1 MWGAW
6 TATFAAIVACYQY
19 ELKIV
24 LAYSTI
30 SSMGFLFCLLGMHAY
45 YEALLYL
52 IVHAFIKIFLFLV
65 VGAVMLYCGGC
76 QDARWMGGLLNY
88 VPLLWVSYVSGAVG
102 LAGLPY

>member
-1 MWGAW
+1 M
-6 TATFAAIVACYQY
+6 ACYQY

-30 SSMGFLFCLLGMHAY
+30 SSMGLLCGLLGMHAY

-76 QDARWMGGLLNY
+76 QDAR
-88 VPLLWVSYVSGAVG
+88 
-102 LAGLPY
+102 